1 MRLTMGSSADFEST
15 ATRAELRR
23 DMKAF
28 RMTKRK
34 DRTWVET
41 LRDAAHIGIADVK
54 AGRIQTLGSR
64 EQLDQ
69 HFSAIAEDAIAS
81 VHEQRRVEE

>member
-1 MRLTMGSSADFEST
+1 MRHEG
-15 ATRAELRR
+15 
-23 DMKAF
+23 F
-28 RMTKRK
+28 RMTERK
-34 DRTWVET
+34 DRAWIEA

-54 AGRIQTLGSR
+54 ARRIQTLGSR

-81 VHEQRRVEE
+81 VHDQRRVEE